1 VTVRRLTRGRPPIA
15 STLEAKRDEK
25 MEIGKPRRTVI
36 VEPIEDPVP
45 RELPEEP
52 PQKEPVEA
60 PHEPEKVPA

>member
-1 VTVRRLTRGRPPIA
+1 
-15 STLEAKRDEK
+15 

-45 RELPEEP
+45 QELPEEP
-52 PQKEPVEA
+52 PQKEPVGA